1 MVGSHEALGAWST
14 AMALPLT
21 TSADTFPTWQSKAVP
36 LLAGMMVEYKFI
48 IMREDR
54 QGSVQWQ
61 KFEGNYLVTPVSG
74 ELLQAASDWEV
85 ANAEISVV
93 EQGEETERAR
103 AYTEEEKSVLKQEK
117 EEVLLKMAESSV
129 EQAAAEVTST
139 CPLAVTLKKRE
150 MSRRNFSQSLMTLDV
165 DVADA
170 QPTVETVE
178 SSRSLKEKA
187 SEKDL
192 PKEAKE
198 PEAEAETVSQ
208 SPMDEED
215 YEEPLKEDVKVP
227 DVRGVSLKHITP
239 LGMETSRQFKSSRSL
254 VPQFF
259 RVKHTHCMLCQ
270 ELLSSC

>member
-1 MVGSHEALGAWST
+1 M
-14 AMALPLT
+14 
-21 TSADTFPTWQSKAVP
+21 P

-48 IMREDR
+48 IQREDR

-61 KFEGNYLVTPVSG
+61 KFDGNYLVTPVSG
-74 ELLQAASDWEV
+74 QLLQAESDWEV
-85 ANAEISVV
+85 ANAEISTV
-93 EQGEETERAR
+93 EEEPGEKAR
-103 AYTEEEKSVLKQEK
+103 AYTEEEKTVAKQEK

-165 DVADA
+165 DVADT

-178 SSRSLKEKA
+178 STRSLQK
-187 SEKDL
+187 
-192 PKEAKE
+192 P
-198 PEAEAETVSQ
+198 PETEAETVSQ
-208 SPMDEED
+208 TPMDEE

-239 LGMETSRQFKSSRSL
+239 LGMETSMQTFKSSR
-254 VPQFF
+254 F
-259 RVKHTHCMLCQ
+259 
-270 ELLSSC
+270 